1 MEKIYSYFP
10 LSSGVQPGNLKTV
23 ITSVL
28 IYLAACAVMGV
39 LQAILGWIPIVGGL
53 IRLIPGPRWLMA
65 LEQRHPVPPD
75 FFCESL
81 MPFRGQAVEAESL
94 SLFASGVRCM
104 MSGEGRAAFRRQ
116 VGRRAAQCLRMRRT
130 SPDAGQ
136 NGGGLYAC
144 GLLNHCME
152 EDEGYAIEMARTF
165 LL

>member
-1 MEKIYSYFP
+1 MNESIAAALWIAAREALPPEAFLKRDRGEGLFVTDAPRLFP
-10 LSSGVQPGNLKTV
+10 EADWEGR
-23 ITSVL
+23 
-28 IYLAACAVMGV
+28 LAAGGFVCVRR
-39 LQAILGWIPIVGGL
+39 GGL

-152 EDEGYAIEMARTF
+152 EDE
-165 LL
+165 